1 MHIRALL
8 IACLVVAASLMA
20 WPANASA
27 ATSAVKVRLEGGPNF
42 GTQAVT
48 TSTSKTVTITN
59 TGTTAASLGTISVT
73 GQGFSLDFDSITC
86 GNSLEPGTSCSYD
99 ILFTPPSAG
108 TWTGVT
114 DVGINNESTII
125 KLRGRGV

>member
-1 MHIRALL
+1 MWWTKRLILLVAALL
-8 IACLVVAASLMA
+8 LICA
-20 WPANASA
+20 PQASA

-48 TSTSKTVTITN
+48 TTTSKTVTITN

-86 GNSLEPGTSCSYD
+86 GNSLEPGASCSYD

-108 TWTGVT
+108 NWTGVT
-114 DVGINNESTII
+114 DIGINNESTII